1 MKEESYK
8 RLIEQIKCLIEGETD
23 ETAVLANVAAAM
35 ASAFPNWLWTG
46 FYLVRNGE
54 LIVGPFQGPVA
65 CFRIQKGKGVCGTA
79 WEKNVTIVVED
90 VDKYPGHIACSA
102 LSRSEIVVPICSKDG
117 VVKGVLDVDS
127 PQLSTFD
134 AVDKDFMEQIVSF
147 ISSQLYK

>member
-134 AVDKDFMEQIVSF
+134 AVDKDFMEQIVSV

>member
-79 WEKNVTIVVED
+79 WEKNATIVVED